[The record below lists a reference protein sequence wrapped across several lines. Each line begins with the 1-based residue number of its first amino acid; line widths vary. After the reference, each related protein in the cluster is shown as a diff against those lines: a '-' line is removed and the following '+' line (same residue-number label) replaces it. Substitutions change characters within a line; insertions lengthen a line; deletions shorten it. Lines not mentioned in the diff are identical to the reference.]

1 MARKSTLDMLAC
13 VDLFEGLSRKE
24 LREIEK
30 YAREVKFPAGS
41 TIVTQGETGVGFHMI
56 LTGRAKILVNGRVR
70 DSIGAGKFFGE
81 LSLIDRGPRTAT
93 VKADTA
99 VTTLSI
105 ASWQFLPMVEKNPS
119 IARKILIELAQRLRE
134 ERFSHTH

>member
-105 ASWQFLPMVEKNPS
+105 ASWQFLPMVEKNAS
-119 IARKILIELAQRLRE
+119 IARKML
-134 ERFSHTH
+134 